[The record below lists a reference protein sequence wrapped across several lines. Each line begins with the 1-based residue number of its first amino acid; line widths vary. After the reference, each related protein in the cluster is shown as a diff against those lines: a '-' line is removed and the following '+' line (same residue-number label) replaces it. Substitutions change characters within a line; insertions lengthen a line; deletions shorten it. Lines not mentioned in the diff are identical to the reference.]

1 MALGG
6 PNITG
11 GVLSPRFPQK
21 PSMIDAVT
29 GLTGASSSWVAD
41 MARSGA
47 AFANGEY
54 GEGASMFIKNL
65 PFSNLWFLRGEVN
78 EMARTLSRG

>member
-1 MALGG
+1 M
-6 PNITG
+6 
-11 GVLSPRFPQK
+11 V
-21 PSMIDAVT
+21 DAVT

-78 EMARTLSRG
+78 EFARTLSRS